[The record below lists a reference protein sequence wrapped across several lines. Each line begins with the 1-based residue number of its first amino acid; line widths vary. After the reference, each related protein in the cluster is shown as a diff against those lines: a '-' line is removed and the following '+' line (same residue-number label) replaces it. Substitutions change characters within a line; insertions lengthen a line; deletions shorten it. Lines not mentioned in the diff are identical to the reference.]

1 MQAGESE
8 KLSEAE
14 ARKIVAE
21 AEAAFMA
28 ADVPR
33 ILSMFTPDVVVRY
46 ADFPE
51 MRGIEALEKFLR
63 ARFARQKNYRL
74 RKTFR
79 AVTGNII
86 GDSWEG
92 QWEDIKTGK
101 KMVGRGMEFITVSKG
116 KAVIWEAAFNA
127 WDPEGAPTSPLV

>member
-1 MQAGESE
+1 MSASQPKGIT
-8 KLSEAE
+8 EAE
-14 ARKIVAE
+14 ARSIVAE
-21 AEAAFMA
+21 AEAAFLA

-33 ILSMFTPDVVVRY
+33 ILSLFASDVVVRY

-51 MRGIEALEKFLR
+51 MRGLEALEKFLR
-63 ARFARQKNYRL
+63 MRFARQKNYRL

-92 QWEDIKTGK
+92 RWEDIKTGK
-101 KMVGRGMEFITVSKG
+101 KMVGRGSEFLTISDG
-116 KAVIWEAAFNA
+116 KAVIWEATFNA
-127 WDPEGAPTSPLV
+127 RESDGGPTTPLV

>member
-1 MQAGESE
+1 MQANEAE

-14 ARKIVAE
+14 ARKIVDE
-21 AEAAFMA
+21 AEAAFLA

-33 ILSMFTPDVVVRY
+33 ILAMFTPDVIVRY

-51 MRGIEALEKFLR
+51 MRGLDALEKFLR

-74 RKTFR
+74 KKTFR

-101 KMVGRGMEFITVSKG
+101 KMVGRGMEFITVVKG
-116 KAVIWEAAFNA
+116 KAAIWEAVFNA
-127 WDPEGAPTSPLV
+127 SEPDGAPATPLV

>member
-1 MQAGESE
+1 MPVSQPKAIT
-8 KLSEAE
+8 EAE
-14 ARKIVAE
+14 ARSIVAE

-28 ADVPR
+28 ADVSR
-33 ILSMFTPDVVVRY
+33 ILSLFTPDVVVRY

-51 MRGIEALEKFLR
+51 MRGLDALEKFLR
-63 ARFARQKNYRL
+63 MRFARQKNYRL

-101 KMVGRGMEFITVSKG
+101 KMVGRGSEFLTISDG
-116 KAVIWEAAFNA
+116 KAAIWEATFNV
-127 WDPEGAPTSPLV
+127 WESDGGPTTPLL